1 MKFLKP
7 KFWDQQ
13 YLTIQ
18 SVILYPFTFI
28 LDLKEIFNFFFLD
41 SKKFSKIKTICVGN
55 IYLGGTGKTP
65 LVDYLGINLRKK
77 FRTVIIKK
85 NYSDQLDEK
94 RLLEIN
100 NKVLFMK
107 SRVSSLNIAIQ
118 KKFELAI
125 FDDGLQDK
133 SIKYDL
139 KIVCFDP
146 FTLAGNQLR
155 LPSGPLRES
164 LDKMKKYDVVFFKGK
179 FGNQKF
185 LKKIKRINPNIGVFY
200 GDYLCTNPKK
210 FKKNFYLVFSG
221 IGNPNSFKDT
231 LKKYKIKFAL
241 HKVFPDHYNYSKFD
255 MFNIRK
261 IAKSKNLKILTT
273 EKDYYRIPKKF
284 RKNIQFL
291 KMKFKVK
298 NSKKFD
304 SFINKYL

>member
-7 KFWDQQ
+7 KFWDQK

-100 NKVLFMK
+100 NRVLFMK

-133 SIKYDL
+133 SIRYDL

-179 FGNQKF
+179 YGNQKF

-200 GDYLCTNPKK
+200 GD
-210 FKKNFYLVFSG
+210 SG

-304 SFINKYL
+304 SFIKKYL

>member
-1 MKFLKP
+1 M
-7 KFWDQQ
+7 
-13 YLTIQ
+13 
-18 SVILYPFTFI
+18 
-28 LDLKEIFNFFFLD
+28 
-41 SKKFSKIKTICVGN
+41 GN

-164 LDKMKKYDVVFFKGK
+164 LDKIKKYDVVFFKGK

-241 HKVFPDHYNYSKFD
+241 HKVFPDFRVVK
-255 MFNIRK
+255 IR
-261 IAKSKNLKILTT
+261 
-273 EKDYYRIPKKF
+273 
-284 RKNIQFL
+284 
-291 KMKFKVK
+291 
-298 NSKKFD
+298 
-304 SFINKYL
+304 